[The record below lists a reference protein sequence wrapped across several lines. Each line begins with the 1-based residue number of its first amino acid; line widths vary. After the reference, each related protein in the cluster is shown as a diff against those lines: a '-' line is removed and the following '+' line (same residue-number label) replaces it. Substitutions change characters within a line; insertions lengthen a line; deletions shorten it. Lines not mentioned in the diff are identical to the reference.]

1 MHNVPDN
8 LSQTFTALGDPTR
21 RAILHHLQ
29 SGPLAVGALSRPF
42 ALSAPAITRHI
53 KVLERAG
60 LISRTKDRQ
69 RRICTL
75 RQDRLAE
82 ATEWLEQMQQEM
94 KETSHDCS

>member
-1 MHNVPDN
+1 MQSNAMQSAPDT

-21 RAILHHLQ
+21 RAILQRLQ
-29 SGPLAVGALSRPF
+29 SGPLAVGELSRPF

-82 ATEWLEQMQQEM
+82 VTEWLERVRQ
-94 KETSHDCS
+94 DWN